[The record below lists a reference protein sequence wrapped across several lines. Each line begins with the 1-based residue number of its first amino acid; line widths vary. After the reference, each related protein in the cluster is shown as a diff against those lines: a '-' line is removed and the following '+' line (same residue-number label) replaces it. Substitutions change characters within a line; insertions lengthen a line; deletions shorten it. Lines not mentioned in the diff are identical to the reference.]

1 MENNKR
7 KGQQEEGE
15 PSEERNQIAKHLN
28 SHSGEKS
35 DALTGHVERIT
46 AGKLATI
53 AEIQTHQRQRT
64 RGRPQ
69 LRWGDWVRRDMEQ

>member
-28 SHSGEKS
+28 SRSGEKS

-46 AGKLATI
+46 AGKLVKI

-69 LRWGDWVRRDMEQ
+69 LRWGTG